1 MANNEFREK
10 LRELFWKYE
19 KKQLRKVDAL
29 VEAFQGEEETVIKHL
44 YRRYRITY
52 HGPVLGGGAAPAAQV
67 TEEAPAAEETEVAV
81 EETVEEPVAEETPAQ
96 EEVVTEDNGEDGEE
110 EVTEEA
116 EEEREEE

>member
-52 HGPVLGGGAAPAAQV
+52 HGPVLGGAAPAAQI
-67 TEEAPAAEETEVAV
+67 TEDVPATDEAEATV
-81 EETVEEPVAEETPAQ
+81 EETVEEVAHEEAAVQEEAQAEESS
-96 EEVVTEDNGEDGEE
+96 EGEE
-110 EVTEEA
+110 DVVEEA
-116 EEEREEE
+116 EEEEREED